1 MKINYMILNNIG
13 PYVGNHKFDL
23 ETNAQKNVILIG
35 GKNGAGKTSFLRG
48 IKFGLFGSFALG
60 LKNNTDTYIKEIK
73 SLINNK
79 SKSNYYIEISFD
91 YIENFEIKNYIIR
104 RSWHWLNGELVEK
117 VRIMTDEVLLDDY
130 ETKEISDK
138 IRSMTSPQLI
148 NSFIFDG
155 EKISNI
161 IENGEI
167 SSYLEETF
175 KSIFSIDLISQ
186 TKKDLE
192 NYLEKRAEENNSKD
206 QIESINLITKINSLK
221 NQIKTAEVELTT
233 MKSTLSNL
241 ISIKKSNTDNFY
253 KLGGLSKAQQELFIK
268 KLDKINKEK
277 EEMSIKLREYMETDF
292 PLFICK
298 DLLMEVVMQCKL
310 ERQAKYPEL
319 LNEIGVFL
327 NRDLK
332 ELKDALLEKI
342 DICNMIH
349 ELETPQVD
357 YIHERMD
364 DCLLK
369 TAVVQ
374 PYLNSKALKTD
385 EYKQIK
391 KNLINN
397 DNIDTINELIEENKK
412 LDITIHDIENSIKNQ
427 NMVIENLNEE
437 LRVAYSVFE
446 KNNDEIKKS
455 TLYDAS
461 FTIGKTA
468 HNVCDIFAKAIM
480 KNKLKKISK
489 TALEIFKDTIRKT
502 DFITEL
508 SINNQFELL
517 LKNSRGIRIDPKT
530 LSAGEMQILVSSLI
544 WAMFRVSGRREM
556 FIFDTPLAR
565 LDNDNRYNFI
575 TKIISTISS
584 QVVIL
589 STDSEFVGE
598 NLKAIE
604 NNVNKKYLLEYNVD
618 NNATSVSENYFGGEM

>member
-268 KLDKINKEK
+268 
-277 EEMSIKLREYMETDF
+277 
-292 PLFICK
+292 
-298 DLLMEVVMQCKL
+298 
-310 ERQAKYPEL
+310 
-319 LNEIGVFL
+319 
-327 NRDLK
+327 
-332 ELKDALLEKI
+332 
-342 DICNMIH
+342 
-349 ELETPQVD
+349 
-357 YIHERMD
+357 
-364 DCLLK
+364 
-369 TAVVQ
+369 
-374 PYLNSKALKTD
+374 
-385 EYKQIK
+385 
-391 KNLINN
+391 NLI
-397 DNIDTINELIEENKK
+397 
-412 LDITIHDIENSIKNQ
+412 
-427 NMVIENLNEE
+427 
-437 LRVAYSVFE
+437 R
-446 KNNDEIKKS
+446 
-455 TLYDAS
+455 
-461 FTIGKTA
+461 
-468 HNVCDIFAKAIM
+468 
-480 KNKLKKISK
+480 
-489 TALEIFKDTIRKT
+489 
-502 DFITEL
+502 
-508 SINNQFELL
+508 
-517 LKNSRGIRIDPKT
+517 
-530 LSAGEMQILVSSLI
+530 
-544 WAMFRVSGRREM
+544 
-556 FIFDTPLAR
+556 
-565 LDNDNRYNFI
+565 
-575 TKIISTISS
+575 
-584 QVVIL
+584 
-589 STDSEFVGE
+589 
-598 NLKAIE
+598 
-604 NNVNKKYLLEYNVD
+604 
-618 NNATSVSENYFGGEM
+618 